1 MLMSS
6 PSISRQNIHPVS
18 NGGVFGDEGKSPIKS
33 NDTEATLIKGLG
45 QLYLRLCHAG
55 KANGIRLLVA
65 VEQLPSVHTVGR
77 STCINLT
84 LHGE

>member
-1 MLMSS
+1 VW
-6 PSISRQNIHPVS
+6 PSICRQILSPVI
-18 NGGVFGDEGKSPIKS
+18 NGGFFGDEGKSPIKS